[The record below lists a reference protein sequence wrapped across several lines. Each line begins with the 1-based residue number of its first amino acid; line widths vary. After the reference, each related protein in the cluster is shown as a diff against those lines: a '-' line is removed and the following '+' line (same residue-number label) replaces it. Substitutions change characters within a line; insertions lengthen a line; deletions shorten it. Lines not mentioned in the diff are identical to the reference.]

1 MNDLPTIK
9 IHNRH
14 FFHYKNKVENEQNT
28 IHKINQNATYE

>member
-14 FFHYKNKVENEQNT
+14 FFHYKNQTKAERNT
-28 IHKINQNATYE
+28 IHKINQNATRE

>member
-9 IHNRH
+9 IHNRY
-14 FFHYKNKVENEQNT
+14 FFHRKNKVANEQNT